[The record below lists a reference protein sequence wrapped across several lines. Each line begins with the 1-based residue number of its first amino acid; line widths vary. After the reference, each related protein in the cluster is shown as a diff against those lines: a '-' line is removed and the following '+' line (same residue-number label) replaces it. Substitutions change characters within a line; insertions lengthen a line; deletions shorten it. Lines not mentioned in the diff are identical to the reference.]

1 LKNNGFTLKIDN
13 ILILIRSKILNQTKS
28 IRVLLVDDN
37 AQYIRFLK
45 RNLLAQN
52 YEIAGE
58 AENGEQAI
66 QLFKSEKPDLTL
78 LDFEM
83 PNTNGSEVME
93 KILSLNPDARVIM
106 VTGREDMATMKLCI
120 DKGAAHYIRK
130 DYPPETIFSVIQE
143 SMDTPD

>member
-1 LKNNGFTLKIDN
+1 
-13 ILILIRSKILNQTKS
+13 LNQTKS

-83 PNTNGSEVME
+83 PTTNGSEVME

-120 DKGAAHYIRK
+120 DKGAVHYIRK

-143 SMDTPD
+143 SIDKPD